1 MAGTTAEQVKNQADK
16 LESDIREEH
25 RDAAQDALTDSENLA
40 ELQRIKQ
47 QADLD
52 ERVPQRDRPGFFERI
67 LSFFSFNSKYKS
79 GEMSRGKN
87 KKRSG
92 KSYED
97 FLIAKLSYQASGNS
111 AYEDSGDGL
120 TFSRYTEGAE
130 KSFSNDSAAI
140 NQTRTEEG
148 QSVSASTNVTYFDR
162 VRLINADANFKH
174 RILGD
179 STAAY
184 TSERVQL
191 RLLGEFRDLKLNDGS
206 MTLLHNYTAGTD
218 KFGAIASA
226 DFSDARSGVDVSTGA
241 FFMRDGNAAP
251 KIIFKDGSIT
261 LSTKDFTVKMNAP
274 SSRDGKTI
282 VSDKN
287 LLSITKL
294 RQTTEINSEIC
305 LTDRGIIPPE
315 THPKDGSPVLT
326 SDENGRLCAGVVI
339 DGENGEEIVEIGKP
353 AETPED
359 ENANGNEPDS
369 GDAGS
374 TMKLGPV
381 TFTGVKRSV
390 DLENGLNVKFSA
402 NGATIDNVDFLEL
415 GRTKAA
421 LQLSGSQPNKAV
433 LESTALIFKGL
444 DFLSSVELSGSE
456 IAVDKD
462 GVSFREIS
470 LGARN
475 FDIGFLK
482 AENAAVKLTKEES
495 IAVSA
500 EANNISIEANLGGL
514 ELSAEKLSGKLEFPE
529 GSPALNITGG
539 SISAGSDVLR
549 LTLANLKYSDG
560 TLDFGSAKAE
570 TKNIKLF
577 GLAELSD
584 ISAETTAGSIT
595 RNGLKIG
602 NDMSL
607 KLSAGFSLLE
617 RKLGGLEF
625 ELDNSGFRG
634 TFEFEKNAELIST
647 DPFSLS
653 ASGKLGFKHEHDSGK
668 TTPQTNGFGAK
679 AKLFSLMEL
688 SADDIGIDSEN
699 KQFTASEMYGGID
712 NILSVTGKD
721 VKLGKDGAGFSEL
734 TAEYSGFELFGGLLS
749 VDDGQFTAKSPEKF
763 EGVISAGFSAGEVS
777 ASVSAALEFTREKNY
792 LPAITGIDEF
802 SLGIGD
808 SRLEGAKLSGV
819 QDSGEKALDFSAKK
833 LSIGKNEKVCIS
845 GITGSASRDRFALS
859 SADVSINDLFGTG
872 TLTGKIINMTADSSG
887 LYFDKISFGSQKISL
902 GESLSAGSA
911 EISMSKTKQDGFS
924 VEANNISIEANLGGL
939 ELSAEKLSGKLEFP
953 EGSPALNITGGSIS
967 AGSDVL
973 RLTLA
978 NLKYSDGTLDFGS
991 AKAET
996 KNIKL
1001 FGLAE
1006 LSDIS
1011 AETTAGSITRNGL
1024 KIGNDMSLKLSAG
1037 FSLLERKLGGLE
1049 FELDNS
1055 GFRGTFEFEK
1065 NAELISTDPFSLS
1078 ASGKLGFKHEHDSGK
1093 TTPQTN
1099 GFGAK
1104 AKLFSLMELSADDIG
1119 IDSENKQ
1126 FTASEMYGGIDNILS
1141 VTGKDVKLGKDGAG
1155 FSELTAEYSGFEL
1168 FGGLLSVDDGQFTA
1182 KSPEKFEGVISA
1194 GFSAGEV
1201 SASVSA
1207 ALEFTR
1213 EKNYLPAI
1221 TGIDEFSLGIGDS
1234 RLEGAK
1240 LSGVQD
1246 SGEKALDFSAKKLSI
1261 GKNEKVCIS
1270 GITGS
1275 ASRDR
1280 FALSSADVS
1289 INDLFGTGTLTGKII
1304 NMTADSSGLYFDK
1317 ISFGSQKISLGE
1329 SLSAGSAEISMSKT
1343 KQDGF
1348 SVTAHAENIESQ
1360 MNFTPFS
1367 LKTSKLS
1374 GDVTYKDGAVS
1385 VGTSGDITLGLA
1397 ELLSLTLT
1405 DLEYGDKALSFSSI
1419 KAELLKEELFGGAVK
1434 FSGLTASAEKVGFSA
1449 DGIST
1454 EDGSGITITADN
1466 ISLLK
1471 ASFGDLSAEVTPEGF
1486 TAEAD
1491 AALGS
1496 TEHTIIPN
1504 VAAAVMGKLSLNY
1517 SRDDKLDVGMNNISA
1532 FISVFDNRLSAE
1544 NITAAGDSLNIE
1556 TISGEFPLPGFGKD
1570 TSVNMT
1576 GKNISIGKGFRMD
1589 SLEAETNG
1597 ALTFFNDMLSIS
1609 GIKFEAANNFSSFTV
1624 KGSVGISAGGV
1635 SASAGGTVSVRKV
1648 NDEWSTKLKSLN
1660 DIALKVKRIGS
1671 ITASSIAQDEENEK
1685 QLNITGIT
1693 VRAYDPEGEN
1703 ATFLESIAGK
1713 NQIGVKLGLMKYY
1726 DGELHPDMS
1735 TLDFESKQIKVN
1747 IADKIGGTLDFGERS
1762 LAIEYSITLPKDYD
1776 EKETASFPELISASV
1791 YAPILP
1797 GVFVKGSAFAG
1808 AGMSSRMS
1816 LKAMF
1821 GSLSENSADSPDGV
1835 RDKSGTTNFDLTGTA
1850 ALSAKAGGGVKA
1862 ALVLGI
1868 PGLAQVEAGIRG
1880 TIEGSVNNSALTGN
1894 IGINYDKGQKKF
1906 SIAKDGRTGASVK
1919 FNAGLKAK
1927 LSAFVGGKLFAVI
1940 GKDLLSFNICQINLA
1955 DVDFSGS
1962 AKYTPD
1968 GWKFSTEGLKMSS
1981 DLADLFKNRGITVD
1995 TTKKNLKMG
2004 ELNSLLGDIQ
2014 ENCAPLLG
2022 GRLGTEEAMESA
2034 AKYQAEIFPALEE
2047 LRSLADSSFE
2057 ALAKADRQ
2065 YYTEKNHSWED
2076 ADARE
2081 LSAEDADATIAEL
2094 QGGSTNLRA
2103 LAKEILDDRI
2113 KFRNR
2118 ESTIMPD
2125 KDTGIVD
2132 TAAIRDHL
2140 NGRPGFRS
2148 PAAIL
2153 AALSKDNYF
2162 NSSDKNAWIE
2172 DKMKRYIN
2180 VRVAINSVYRNP
2192 VEKGAGTAALTTYN
2206 ITLDSLKNTTQTQK
2220 NGITSSM
2227 QEYKETISETISDYN
2242 SLDKLN
2248 RELMELMG
2256 DMDKETRKLREKAK
2270 DKEPGS
2276 SKKLEE
2282 LAAKKEKITKDISD
2296 LRATISKTSGLKRQN
2311 AIDTIYGL
2319 NESLKSSRSQ
2329 LSEARDIYAHKD
2341 AKKGGSLLDISEFVN
2356 DDTSPYT
2363 DQRYNISRLKPF
2375 LGAKYVVGE
2384 QQEFVSKNEFRRA
2397 AWTALLHNA
2406 DENENDLALFV
2417 KSVIKFKAGEVHGTV
2432 SNQMLK
2438 TMYSNQAY
2446 AKVTNTEISDESHN
2460 VDLAKLRAA
2469 NKEQV
2474 EQMREEAGKQEDKMS
2489 AIEKLV
2495 YESNDSYIRAERLY
2509 LRLMDIQPGNFEN
2522 ELSTTDD
2529 NAAAYVRQAAGYS
2542 NAINTLKDNIELTMA
2557 GGPLSREHINQLKSS
2572 ANQA

>member
-500 EANNISIEANLGGL
+500 
-514 ELSAEKLSGKLEFPE
+514 
-529 GSPALNITGG
+529 
-539 SISAGSDVLR
+539 
-549 LTLANLKYSDG
+549 
-560 TLDFGSAKAE
+560 
-570 TKNIKLF
+570 
-577 GLAELSD
+577 
-584 ISAETTAGSIT
+584 
-595 RNGLKIG
+595 
-602 NDMSL
+602 
-607 KLSAGFSLLE
+607 
-617 RKLGGLEF
+617 
-625 ELDNSGFRG
+625 
-634 TFEFEKNAELIST
+634 
-647 DPFSLS
+647 
-653 ASGKLGFKHEHDSGK
+653 
-668 TTPQTNGFGAK
+668 
-679 AKLFSLMEL
+679 
-688 SADDIGIDSEN
+688 
-699 KQFTASEMYGGID
+699 
-712 NILSVTGKD
+712 
-721 VKLGKDGAGFSEL
+721 
-734 TAEYSGFELFGGLLS
+734 
-749 VDDGQFTAKSPEKF
+749 
-763 EGVISAGFSAGEVS
+763 
-777 ASVSAALEFTREKNY
+777 
-792 LPAITGIDEF
+792 
-802 SLGIGD
+802 
-808 SRLEGAKLSGV
+808 
-819 QDSGEKALDFSAKK
+819 
-833 LSIGKNEKVCIS
+833 
-845 GITGSASRDRFALS
+845 
-859 SADVSINDLFGTG
+859 
-872 TLTGKIINMTADSSG
+872 
-887 LYFDKISFGSQKISL
+887 
-902 GESLSAGSA
+902 
-911 EISMSKTKQDGFS
+911 
-924 VEANNISIEANLGGL
+924 EANNISIEANLGGL

>member
-120 TFSRYTEGAE
+120 TFSRYTKGTE

-305 LTDRGIIPPE
+305 LTDRGVIPPE

-539 SISAGSDVLR
+539 SVSAGSDVLR

-625 ELDNSGFRG
+625 ELDNSGF
-634 TFEFEKNAELIST
+634 
-647 DPFSLS
+647 
-653 ASGKLGFKHEHDSGK
+653 
-668 TTPQTNGFGAK
+668 
-679 AKLFSLMEL
+679 
-688 SADDIGIDSEN
+688 
-699 KQFTASEMYGGID
+699 
-712 NILSVTGKD
+712 
-721 VKLGKDGAGFSEL
+721 
-734 TAEYSGFELFGGLLS
+734 
-749 VDDGQFTAKSPEKF
+749 
-763 EGVISAGFSAGEVS
+763 
-777 ASVSAALEFTREKNY
+777 
-792 LPAITGIDEF
+792 
-802 SLGIGD
+802 
-808 SRLEGAKLSGV
+808 
-819 QDSGEKALDFSAKK
+819 
-833 LSIGKNEKVCIS
+833 C
-845 GITGSASRDRFALS
+845 
-859 SADVSINDLFGTG
+859 
-872 TLTGKIINMTADSSG
+872 
-887 LYFDKISFGSQKISL
+887 
-902 GESLSAGSA
+902 
-911 EISMSKTKQDGFS
+911 
-924 VEANNISIEANLGGL
+924 
-939 ELSAEKLSGKLEFP
+939 
-953 EGSPALNITGGSIS
+953 
-967 AGSDVL
+967 
-973 RLTLA
+973 
-978 NLKYSDGTLDFGS
+978 
-991 AKAET
+991 
-996 KNIKL
+996 
-1001 FGLAE
+1001 
-1006 LSDIS
+1006 
-1011 AETTAGSITRNGL
+1011 
-1024 KIGNDMSLKLSAG
+1024 
-1037 FSLLERKLGGLE
+1037 
-1049 FELDNS
+1049 
-1055 GFRGTFEFEK
+1055 GTFEFEK

-1517 SRDDKLDVGMNNISA
+1517 SRDDKLNVGMNNISA

-1570 TSVNMT
+1570 TSVSMT

-1835 RDKSGTTNFDLTGTA
+1835 RDKGGTTTFDLTGTA

-2282 LAAKKEKITKDISD
+2282 LATKKEKITKDISD

-2529 NAAAYVRQAAGYS
+2529 NATAYVRQAAGYS

>member
-120 TFSRYTEGAE
+120 TFSRYTKGTE

-184 TSERVQL
+184 TSKRVQL

-326 SDENGRLCAGVVI
+326 SDENGRLRAGVVV

-369 GDAGS
+369 EDAGS

-470 LGARN
+470 LGARD

-514 ELSAEKLSGKLEFPE
+514 GLSAEKLSGKLEFPE

-539 SISAGSDVLR
+539 SVSAGSDVLR

-749 VDDGQFTAKSPEKF
+749 VDDGK
-763 EGVISAGFSAGEVS
+763 
-777 ASVSAALEFTREKNY
+777 
-792 LPAITGIDEF
+792 
-802 SLGIGD
+802 
-808 SRLEGAKLSGV
+808 
-819 QDSGEKALDFSAKK
+819 
-833 LSIGKNEKVCIS
+833 
-845 GITGSASRDRFALS
+845 
-859 SADVSINDLFGTG
+859 
-872 TLTGKIINMTADSSG
+872 
-887 LYFDKISFGSQKISL
+887 
-902 GESLSAGSA
+902 
-911 EISMSKTKQDGFS
+911 
-924 VEANNISIEANLGGL
+924 
-939 ELSAEKLSGKLEFP
+939 
-953 EGSPALNITGGSIS
+953 
-967 AGSDVL
+967 
-973 RLTLA
+973 
-978 NLKYSDGTLDFGS
+978 
-991 AKAET
+991 
-996 KNIKL
+996 
-1001 FGLAE
+1001 
-1006 LSDIS
+1006 
-1011 AETTAGSITRNGL
+1011 
-1024 KIGNDMSLKLSAG
+1024 
-1037 FSLLERKLGGLE
+1037 
-1049 FELDNS
+1049 
-1055 GFRGTFEFEK
+1055 
-1065 NAELISTDPFSLS
+1065 
-1078 ASGKLGFKHEHDSGK
+1078 
-1093 TTPQTN
+1093 
-1099 GFGAK
+1099 
-1104 AKLFSLMELSADDIG
+1104 
-1119 IDSENKQ
+1119 
-1126 FTASEMYGGIDNILS
+1126 
-1141 VTGKDVKLGKDGAG
+1141 
-1155 FSELTAEYSGFEL
+1155 
-1168 FGGLLSVDDGQFTA
+1168 FTA

-1397 ELLSLTLT
+1397 EILSLTLT

-1517 SRDDKLDVGMNNISA
+1517 SRDDKLNVGMNNISA

-1570 TSVNMT
+1570 TSVSMT

-1835 RDKSGTTNFDLTGTA
+1835 RDKSGTTTFDLTGTA

-2094 QGGSTNLRA
+2094 QGGSTNLGA

-2162 NSSDKNAWIE
+2162 NTSDKNAWIE

-2417 KSVIKFKAGEVHGTV
+2417 KSVIKFKTGEVHGTV

>member
-111 AYEDSGDGL
+111 AYEDAGDGL

-206 MTLLHNYTAGTD
+206 MTLLHNYTVGTD

-326 SDENGRLCAGVVI
+326 SDENGRLCAGVVV

-353 AETPED
+353 AESPED

-369 GDAGS
+369 EDAGS

-470 LGARN
+470 LGARD

-539 SISAGSDVLR
+539 SVSAGSDVLR

-749 VDDGQFTAKSPEKF
+749 VDDGKFTAKSPEKF

-845 GITGSASRDRFALS
+845 GITGSASRD
-859 SADVSINDLFGTG
+859 
-872 TLTGKIINMTADSSG
+872 K
-887 LYFDKISFGSQKISL
+887 
-902 GESLSAGSA
+902 
-911 EISMSKTKQDGFS
+911 
-924 VEANNISIEANLGGL
+924 
-939 ELSAEKLSGKLEFP
+939 
-953 EGSPALNITGGSIS
+953 
-967 AGSDVL
+967 
-973 RLTLA
+973 
-978 NLKYSDGTLDFGS
+978 
-991 AKAET
+991 
-996 KNIKL
+996 
-1001 FGLAE
+1001 
-1006 LSDIS
+1006 
-1011 AETTAGSITRNGL
+1011 
-1024 KIGNDMSLKLSAG
+1024 
-1037 FSLLERKLGGLE
+1037 
-1049 FELDNS
+1049 
-1055 GFRGTFEFEK
+1055 
-1065 NAELISTDPFSLS
+1065 
-1078 ASGKLGFKHEHDSGK
+1078 
-1093 TTPQTN
+1093 
-1099 GFGAK
+1099 
-1104 AKLFSLMELSADDIG
+1104 
-1119 IDSENKQ
+1119 
-1126 FTASEMYGGIDNILS
+1126 
-1141 VTGKDVKLGKDGAG
+1141 
-1155 FSELTAEYSGFEL
+1155 
-1168 FGGLLSVDDGQFTA
+1168 
-1182 KSPEKFEGVISA
+1182 
-1194 GFSAGEV
+1194 
-1201 SASVSA
+1201 
-1207 ALEFTR
+1207 
-1213 EKNYLPAI
+1213 
-1221 TGIDEFSLGIGDS
+1221 
-1234 RLEGAK
+1234 
-1240 LSGVQD
+1240 
-1246 SGEKALDFSAKKLSI
+1246 
-1261 GKNEKVCIS
+1261 
-1270 GITGS
+1270 
-1275 ASRDR
+1275 

-1517 SRDDKLDVGMNNISA
+1517 SRDDKLNVGMNNISA

-1570 TSVNMT
+1570 TSVSMT

-1648 NDEWSTKLKSLN
+1648 NDEWSTKLKGLN

-1835 RDKSGTTNFDLTGTA
+1835 RDKSGTTTFDLTGTA

-2162 NSSDKNAWIE
+2162 NTSDKNAWIE

-2248 RELMELMG
+2248 RELMELMD

-2417 KSVIKFKAGEVHGTV
+2417 KSVIKFKTGEVHGTV

>member
-111 AYEDSGDGL
+111 AYEDAGDGL

-206 MTLLHNYTAGTD
+206 MTLLHNYTVGTD

-251 KIIFKDGSIT
+251 KIVFKDGSIT

-274 SSRDGKTI
+274 SSKDGKTI

-326 SDENGRLCAGVVI
+326 SDESGRLCAGVVV

-369 GDAGS
+369 EDAGS

-470 LGARN
+470 LGTRD

-539 SISAGSDVLR
+539 SVSAGSDVLR

-749 VDDGQFTAKSPEKF
+749 VDDGKFTAKSPEKF

-845 GITGSASRDRFALS
+845 GITGSASRD
-859 SADVSINDLFGTG
+859 
-872 TLTGKIINMTADSSG
+872 K
-887 LYFDKISFGSQKISL
+887 
-902 GESLSAGSA
+902 
-911 EISMSKTKQDGFS
+911 
-924 VEANNISIEANLGGL
+924 
-939 ELSAEKLSGKLEFP
+939 
-953 EGSPALNITGGSIS
+953 
-967 AGSDVL
+967 
-973 RLTLA
+973 
-978 NLKYSDGTLDFGS
+978 
-991 AKAET
+991 
-996 KNIKL
+996 
-1001 FGLAE
+1001 
-1006 LSDIS
+1006 
-1011 AETTAGSITRNGL
+1011 
-1024 KIGNDMSLKLSAG
+1024 
-1037 FSLLERKLGGLE
+1037 
-1049 FELDNS
+1049 
-1055 GFRGTFEFEK
+1055 
-1065 NAELISTDPFSLS
+1065 
-1078 ASGKLGFKHEHDSGK
+1078 
-1093 TTPQTN
+1093 
-1099 GFGAK
+1099 
-1104 AKLFSLMELSADDIG
+1104 
-1119 IDSENKQ
+1119 
-1126 FTASEMYGGIDNILS
+1126 
-1141 VTGKDVKLGKDGAG
+1141 
-1155 FSELTAEYSGFEL
+1155 
-1168 FGGLLSVDDGQFTA
+1168 
-1182 KSPEKFEGVISA
+1182 
-1194 GFSAGEV
+1194 
-1201 SASVSA
+1201 
-1207 ALEFTR
+1207 
-1213 EKNYLPAI
+1213 
-1221 TGIDEFSLGIGDS
+1221 
-1234 RLEGAK
+1234 
-1240 LSGVQD
+1240 
-1246 SGEKALDFSAKKLSI
+1246 
-1261 GKNEKVCIS
+1261 
-1270 GITGS
+1270 
-1275 ASRDR
+1275 

-1517 SRDDKLDVGMNNISA
+1517 SRDDKLNVGMNNISA

-1570 TSVNMT
+1570 TSVSMT

-1835 RDKSGTTNFDLTGTA
+1835 RDKSGTTTFDLTGTA

-2034 AKYQAEIFPALEE
+2034 AKYQAEIFPAIEE

-2094 QGGSTNLRA
+2094 QGGSTNLGA

-2162 NSSDKNAWIE
+2162 NTSDKNAWIE

-2248 RELMELMG
+2248 RELMELMD

-2282 LAAKKEKITKDISD
+2282 LAAKKEKTTKDISD

-2417 KSVIKFKAGEVHGTV
+2417 KSVIKFKTGEVHGTV

>member
-120 TFSRYTEGAE
+120 TFSRYTKGTE

-326 SDENGRLCAGVVI
+326 SDENGRLCAGVVV

-369 GDAGS
+369 EDAGS

-470 LGARN
+470 LGARD

-539 SISAGSDVLR
+539 SVSAGSDVLR

-625 ELDNSGFRG
+625 ELDNSGFCG

-777 ASVSAALEFTREKNY
+777 ASVSAALEFT
-792 LPAITGIDEF
+792 
-802 SLGIGD
+802 S
-808 SRLEGAKLSGV
+808 
-819 QDSGEKALDFSAKK
+819 
-833 LSIGKNEKVCIS
+833 
-845 GITGSASRDRFALS
+845 
-859 SADVSINDLFGTG
+859 
-872 TLTGKIINMTADSSG
+872 
-887 LYFDKISFGSQKISL
+887 
-902 GESLSAGSA
+902 
-911 EISMSKTKQDGFS
+911 
-924 VEANNISIEANLGGL
+924 
-939 ELSAEKLSGKLEFP
+939 
-953 EGSPALNITGGSIS
+953 
-967 AGSDVL
+967 
-973 RLTLA
+973 
-978 NLKYSDGTLDFGS
+978 
-991 AKAET
+991 
-996 KNIKL
+996 
-1001 FGLAE
+1001 
-1006 LSDIS
+1006 
-1011 AETTAGSITRNGL
+1011 
-1024 KIGNDMSLKLSAG
+1024 
-1037 FSLLERKLGGLE
+1037 
-1049 FELDNS
+1049 
-1055 GFRGTFEFEK
+1055 
-1065 NAELISTDPFSLS
+1065 
-1078 ASGKLGFKHEHDSGK
+1078 
-1093 TTPQTN
+1093 
-1099 GFGAK
+1099 
-1104 AKLFSLMELSADDIG
+1104 
-1119 IDSENKQ
+1119 
-1126 FTASEMYGGIDNILS
+1126 
-1141 VTGKDVKLGKDGAG
+1141 
-1155 FSELTAEYSGFEL
+1155 
-1168 FGGLLSVDDGQFTA
+1168 
-1182 KSPEKFEGVISA
+1182 
-1194 GFSAGEV
+1194 
-1201 SASVSA
+1201 
-1207 ALEFTR
+1207 

-1491 AALGS
+1491 AVLGS

-1517 SRDDKLDVGMNNISA
+1517 SRDDKLNVGMNNISA

-1570 TSVNMT
+1570 TSVSMT

-1597 ALTFFNDMLSIS
+1597 TLTFFNDMLSIS

-1624 KGSVGISAGGV
+1624 KGSVGISAGGI

-1835 RDKSGTTNFDLTGTA
+1835 RDKSGTTTFDLTGTA

-2034 AKYQAEIFPALEE
+2034 AKYQAEIFPAIEE

-2094 QGGSTNLRA
+2094 QGGSTNLGA

-2162 NSSDKNAWIE
+2162 NTSDKNAWIE

-2192 VEKGAGTAALTTYN
+2192 VGKGAGTAALTTYN

-2248 RELMELMG
+2248 RELMELMD

-2282 LAAKKEKITKDISD
+2282 LAAKKEKTTKDISD

-2417 KSVIKFKAGEVHGTV
+2417 KSVIKFKTGEVHGTV

>member
-120 TFSRYTEGAE
+120 TFSRYTKGTE

-539 SISAGSDVLR
+539 SVSAGSDVLR

-625 ELDNSGFRG
+625 ELDNSGF
-634 TFEFEKNAELIST
+634 
-647 DPFSLS
+647 
-653 ASGKLGFKHEHDSGK
+653 
-668 TTPQTNGFGAK
+668 
-679 AKLFSLMEL
+679 
-688 SADDIGIDSEN
+688 
-699 KQFTASEMYGGID
+699 
-712 NILSVTGKD
+712 
-721 VKLGKDGAGFSEL
+721 
-734 TAEYSGFELFGGLLS
+734 
-749 VDDGQFTAKSPEKF
+749 
-763 EGVISAGFSAGEVS
+763 
-777 ASVSAALEFTREKNY
+777 
-792 LPAITGIDEF
+792 
-802 SLGIGD
+802 
-808 SRLEGAKLSGV
+808 
-819 QDSGEKALDFSAKK
+819 
-833 LSIGKNEKVCIS
+833 C
-845 GITGSASRDRFALS
+845 
-859 SADVSINDLFGTG
+859 
-872 TLTGKIINMTADSSG
+872 
-887 LYFDKISFGSQKISL
+887 
-902 GESLSAGSA
+902 
-911 EISMSKTKQDGFS
+911 
-924 VEANNISIEANLGGL
+924 
-939 ELSAEKLSGKLEFP
+939 
-953 EGSPALNITGGSIS
+953 
-967 AGSDVL
+967 
-973 RLTLA
+973 
-978 NLKYSDGTLDFGS
+978 
-991 AKAET
+991 
-996 KNIKL
+996 
-1001 FGLAE
+1001 
-1006 LSDIS
+1006 
-1011 AETTAGSITRNGL
+1011 
-1024 KIGNDMSLKLSAG
+1024 
-1037 FSLLERKLGGLE
+1037 
-1049 FELDNS
+1049 
-1055 GFRGTFEFEK
+1055 GTFEFEK

-1517 SRDDKLDVGMNNISA
+1517 SRDDKLNVGMNNISA

-1570 TSVNMT
+1570 TSVSMT

-1835 RDKSGTTNFDLTGTA
+1835 RDKGGTTTFDLTGTA

-2282 LAAKKEKITKDISD
+2282 LATKKEKITKDISD

-2529 NAAAYVRQAAGYS
+2529 NATAYVRQAAGYS

>member
-111 AYEDSGDGL
+111 AYEDAGDGL

-148 QSVSASTNVTYFDR
+148 QSVNASTNVTYFDR

-274 SSRDGKTI
+274 SSTDGKTI
-282 VSDKN
+282 ISDKN

-326 SDENGRLCAGVVI
+326 SDENGRLCAGVVV

-369 GDAGS
+369 EDAGI

-462 GVSFREIS
+462 GVSFKEIS
-470 LGARN
+470 LGARD

-529 GSPALNITGG
+529 GSPALNITDG
-539 SISAGSDVLR
+539 SVSAGSDVLR

-679 AKLFSLMEL
+679 AKLFGMMEL

-845 GITGSASRDRFALS
+845 GITGSASRDKFALS
-859 SADVSINDLFGTG
+859 SADVIINDLFGTG

-902 GESLSAGSA
+902 GESLSA
-911 EISMSKTKQDGFS
+911 D
-924 VEANNISIEANLGGL
+924 
-939 ELSAEKLSGKLEFP
+939 
-953 EGSPALNITGGSIS
+953 
-967 AGSDVL
+967 
-973 RLTLA
+973 
-978 NLKYSDGTLDFGS
+978 
-991 AKAET
+991 
-996 KNIKL
+996 
-1001 FGLAE
+1001 
-1006 LSDIS
+1006 
-1011 AETTAGSITRNGL
+1011 
-1024 KIGNDMSLKLSAG
+1024 
-1037 FSLLERKLGGLE
+1037 
-1049 FELDNS
+1049 
-1055 GFRGTFEFEK
+1055 
-1065 NAELISTDPFSLS
+1065 
-1078 ASGKLGFKHEHDSGK
+1078 
-1093 TTPQTN
+1093 
-1099 GFGAK
+1099 
-1104 AKLFSLMELSADDIG
+1104 
-1119 IDSENKQ
+1119 
-1126 FTASEMYGGIDNILS
+1126 
-1141 VTGKDVKLGKDGAG
+1141 
-1155 FSELTAEYSGFEL
+1155 
-1168 FGGLLSVDDGQFTA
+1168 
-1182 KSPEKFEGVISA
+1182 
-1194 GFSAGEV
+1194 
-1201 SASVSA
+1201 
-1207 ALEFTR
+1207 
-1213 EKNYLPAI
+1213 
-1221 TGIDEFSLGIGDS
+1221 
-1234 RLEGAK
+1234 
-1240 LSGVQD
+1240 
-1246 SGEKALDFSAKKLSI
+1246 
-1261 GKNEKVCIS
+1261 
-1270 GITGS
+1270 
-1275 ASRDR
+1275 
-1280 FALSSADVS
+1280 
-1289 INDLFGTGTLTGKII
+1289 
-1304 NMTADSSGLYFDK
+1304 
-1317 ISFGSQKISLGE
+1317 
-1329 SLSAGSAEISMSKT
+1329 SAEISMSKT

-1374 GDVTYKDGAVS
+1374 GDVTYKNGTVS

-1405 DLEYGDKALSFSSI
+1405 DLEYGDKVLSFSSI

-1517 SRDDKLDVGMNNISA
+1517 SRDDKLNVGMNNISA

-1570 TSVNMT
+1570 TSVSMT

-1835 RDKSGTTNFDLTGTA
+1835 RDKGGTTTFDLTGTA

-1995 TTKKNLKMG
+1995 TTKKNLRMG

-2162 NSSDKNAWIE
+2162 NTSDKNAWIE

-2206 ITLDSLKNTTQTQK
+2206 ITLDSLKNTTQSQK

-2227 QEYKETISETISDYN
+2227 QEYKQTISETISDYN

-2256 DMDKETRKLREKAK
+2256 EMDEETRKLREKAK
-2270 DKEPGS
+2270 AKEPGS

-2282 LAAKKEKITKDISD
+2282 LAAKKETLTKDISD

>member
-120 TFSRYTEGAE
+120 TFSRYTKGTE

-326 SDENGRLCAGVVI
+326 SDENGRLCAGVVV

-369 GDAGS
+369 EDAGS

-470 LGARN
+470 LGARD

-539 SISAGSDVLR
+539 SVSAGSDVLR

-625 ELDNSGFRG
+625 ELDNSGFCG

-777 ASVSAALEFTREKNY
+777 ASVSAALEFT
-792 LPAITGIDEF
+792 
-802 SLGIGD
+802 S
-808 SRLEGAKLSGV
+808 
-819 QDSGEKALDFSAKK
+819 
-833 LSIGKNEKVCIS
+833 
-845 GITGSASRDRFALS
+845 
-859 SADVSINDLFGTG
+859 
-872 TLTGKIINMTADSSG
+872 
-887 LYFDKISFGSQKISL
+887 
-902 GESLSAGSA
+902 
-911 EISMSKTKQDGFS
+911 
-924 VEANNISIEANLGGL
+924 
-939 ELSAEKLSGKLEFP
+939 
-953 EGSPALNITGGSIS
+953 
-967 AGSDVL
+967 
-973 RLTLA
+973 
-978 NLKYSDGTLDFGS
+978 
-991 AKAET
+991 
-996 KNIKL
+996 
-1001 FGLAE
+1001 
-1006 LSDIS
+1006 
-1011 AETTAGSITRNGL
+1011 
-1024 KIGNDMSLKLSAG
+1024 
-1037 FSLLERKLGGLE
+1037 
-1049 FELDNS
+1049 
-1055 GFRGTFEFEK
+1055 
-1065 NAELISTDPFSLS
+1065 
-1078 ASGKLGFKHEHDSGK
+1078 
-1093 TTPQTN
+1093 
-1099 GFGAK
+1099 
-1104 AKLFSLMELSADDIG
+1104 
-1119 IDSENKQ
+1119 
-1126 FTASEMYGGIDNILS
+1126 
-1141 VTGKDVKLGKDGAG
+1141 
-1155 FSELTAEYSGFEL
+1155 
-1168 FGGLLSVDDGQFTA
+1168 
-1182 KSPEKFEGVISA
+1182 
-1194 GFSAGEV
+1194 
-1201 SASVSA
+1201 
-1207 ALEFTR
+1207 

-1491 AALGS
+1491 AVLGS

-1517 SRDDKLDVGMNNISA
+1517 SRDDKLNVGMNNISA

-1570 TSVNMT
+1570 TSVSMT

-1597 ALTFFNDMLSIS
+1597 TLTFFNDMLSIS

-1624 KGSVGISAGGV
+1624 KGSVGISAGGI

-1835 RDKSGTTNFDLTGTA
+1835 RDKSGTTTFDLTGTA

-2034 AKYQAEIFPALEE
+2034 AKYQAEIFPAIEE

-2094 QGGSTNLRA
+2094 QGGSTNLGA

-2162 NSSDKNAWIE
+2162 NTSDKNAWIE

-2248 RELMELMG
+2248 RELMELMD

-2282 LAAKKEKITKDISD
+2282 LAAKKEKTTKDISD

-2417 KSVIKFKAGEVHGTV
+2417 KSVIKFKTGEVHGTV